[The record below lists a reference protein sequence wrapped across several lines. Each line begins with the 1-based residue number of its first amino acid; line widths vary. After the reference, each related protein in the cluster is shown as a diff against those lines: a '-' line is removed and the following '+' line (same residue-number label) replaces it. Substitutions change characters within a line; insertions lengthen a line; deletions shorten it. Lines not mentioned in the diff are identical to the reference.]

1 MCSDLLIQPIMTMR
15 QFVFDVAFIVP
26 SLCTC
31 YLSMNMYHVTNLT
44 NGGCGAAAYVMFKA
58 DVTESIQIN

>member
-26 SLCTC
+26 SLCTR
-31 YLSMNMYHVTNLT
+31 YLSMNM
-44 NGGCGAAAYVMFKA
+44 NGGCGAAAYVMLKA